1 MPRLSIDISSDEH
14 QKLKAIAA
22 LNGQSLKEFV
32 LSRALENVPDVTD
45 MLPGDAMRMLAGF
58 LDERAEE
65 AERGDTIAIAPGTL
79 TDVLKERAK
88 ERHGDA

>member
-22 LNGQSLKEFV
+22 LKGQSLKEFV
-32 LSRALENVPDVTD
+32 LSRALENVPNVAD
-45 MLPGDAMRMLAGF
+45 MPSDNAMQILAGF
-58 LDERAEE
+58 LDERALE
-65 AERGDTIAIAPGTL
+65 AERGETVAIAPGTL

-88 ERHGDA
+88 GRHGNA